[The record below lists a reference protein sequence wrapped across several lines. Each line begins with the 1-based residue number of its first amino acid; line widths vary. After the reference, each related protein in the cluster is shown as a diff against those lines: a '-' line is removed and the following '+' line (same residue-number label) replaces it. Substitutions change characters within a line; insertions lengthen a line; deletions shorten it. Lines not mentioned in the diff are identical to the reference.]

1 MTKLEMVIKGLE
13 SLKQDYLLCKCDTN
27 SNVIDEAIAMLKEQE
42 TSNIYKCPNC
52 GTWVSAENVVRCK
65 DCRHWDYRTEGC
77 MHLTGRIAPM
87 VKTGA
92 DWYCHDG
99 ERKDT

>member
-1 MTKLEMVIKGLE
+1 MGMNDMQMLANIAGMTAELIESGKLVR
-13 SLKQDYLLCKCDTN
+13 
-27 SNVIDEAIAMLKEQE
+27 
-42 TSNIYKCPNC
+42 
-52 GTWVSAENVVRCK
+52 VVRCK

-77 MHLTGRIAPM
+77 MHPTGRIAPI

-92 DWYCHDG
+92 DWYCCDG